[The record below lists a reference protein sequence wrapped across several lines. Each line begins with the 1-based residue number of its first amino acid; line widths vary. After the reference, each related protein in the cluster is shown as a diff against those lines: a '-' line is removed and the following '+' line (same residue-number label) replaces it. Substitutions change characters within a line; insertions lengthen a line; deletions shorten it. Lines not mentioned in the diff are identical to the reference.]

1 MITQELSSGTL
12 VNNRYQVQC
21 QLGEGG
27 FGRTYLAKDI
37 QRYNELCT
45 IKEFAPNSQN
55 IAQFQKCWELFQREA
70 ETLYKLDHPQIPKFL
85 TKFDE
90 NGRHFVIQE
99 YIEGNT
105 YENLLQQKQQKQQQF
120 SEQEVIKL
128 LKELLPVLQYIHD
141 QNLFHRDISPDNIIQ
156 PKDATKPA
164 VLIDFGVVGYL
175 EGSTS
180 VGKMGYAPPEQMG
193 GGQCLPS
200 SDIYSLA
207 VTAIELLTGK
217 TPDLLFDSNYLRWKW
232 QKYTTVSNTLAN
244 ILNKMLETRP
254 GNRYSSA
261 MEVLNAINSL
271 NNDSGFM
278 NKLLTGIGT
287 GVFLVAA
294 TMISGYIPI
303 ICNGLNN
310 CHSDKKKNDIEII
323 TDQKPTPSS
332 QSPEKPVVSPNPTT
346 LSSCEEDPNKCEKP
360 NPKTLDTPTPKESI
374 DNKQKPIKRN
384 VKKMPDIKINTTK
397 KIPSCDDVY
406 FGNCLEGDK
415 LRNKKN
421 TEKDKQIVN
430 TNSSSKSNNKS
441 PINDTKDKTKSKKLP
456 SCKDVFFGECSE

>member
-12 VNNRYQVQC
+12 VNNRYQVQY

-27 FGRTYLAKDI
+27 FGRTYLAKDT

-45 IKEFAPNSQN
+45 IKEFAPSIQN

-85 TKFDE
+85 TKFAE

-99 YIEGNT
+99 YIEGHT
-105 YENLLQQKQQKQQQF
+105 YESLLQQKRQEQQQF

-128 LKELLPVLQYIHD
+128 LKELLPVLQYIHN

-156 PKDATKPA
+156 PKDPIKPA

-175 EGSTS
+175 EGGTS

-217 TPDLLFDSNYLRWKW
+217 TPDLLFDSNYLKWKW

-261 MEVLNAINSL
+261 IEVLNAINSL
-271 NNDSGFM
+271 NNDSGFT
-278 NKLLTGIGT
+278 NKLFTGIST
-287 GVFLVAA
+287 GIFLIKGHCLQVA
-294 TMISGYIPI
+294 
-303 ICNGLNN
+303 
-310 CHSDKKKNDIEII
+310 
-323 TDQKPTPSS
+323 
-332 QSPEKPVVSPNPTT
+332 
-346 LSSCEEDPNKCEKP
+346 
-360 NPKTLDTPTPKESI
+360 
-374 DNKQKPIKRN
+374 
-384 VKKMPDIKINTTK
+384 
-397 KIPSCDDVY
+397 
-406 FGNCLEGDK
+406 
-415 LRNKKN
+415 
-421 TEKDKQIVN
+421 
-430 TNSSSKSNNKS
+430 
-441 PINDTKDKTKSKKLP
+441 
-456 SCKDVFFGECSE
+456 